1 LDETSLKP
9 FLVGG
14 WYFFHVMAGCRL
26 LLDLFFDDKH
36 LEPPIIEKS
45 WNNAFCVMTTV
56 GHAEQRW
63 ALDKSGPQVK
73 NEA

>member
-1 LDETSLKP
+1 
-9 FLVGG
+9 
-14 WYFFHVMAGCRL
+14 VMAGCRL
-26 LLDLFFDDKH
+26 LLDLFFDDEH